1 MDIMGFV
8 SMLTDSTIGLLTPDP
23 DLTVSTRK
31 TGDDGQKNF
40 QRNKTAT
47 ALTCFGFA
55 HLIVLFGV
63 SLGLWIAMIVHG
75 GGSNAF
81 GAPPFTEFA
90 IPKLPVRTI
99 PANLSASP
107 DLTIFDDYTSGS
119 QNILKPAILN
129 SWISNMWKIK
139 DGKLYDASGD
149 VTFDQTEYDKFVDNV
164 NEAILAC
171 NYQRHELVGHLI
183 WWKIILFVLSAF
195 LLWGILWEVFRHY
208 KWFDKNAALDNFFRT
223 FRHLT
228 VTFTEIFLIAYAIYV
243 VLLVNHEQN
252 FGNQVYKMQKAASR
266 DLSTLLKLNGDSE
279 AVYFKECLAIA
290 SPTGGKL
297 DDNLFHPL
305 MMNFAWTIWFIV
317 FLIFLRNIWV
327 SRLVKT
333 ATTDPTED
341 ESAVSVGMPLS
352 QPFVP
357 GNVYNLVA
365 LRA

>member
-1 MDIMGFV
+1 
-8 SMLTDSTIGLLTPDP
+8 MLSDSTIGLLTPDP
-23 DLTVSTRK
+23 DLTVSTTSDAK
-31 TGDDGQKNF
+31 

-63 SLGLWIAMIVHG
+63 SLGLWIAMIAHG

-90 IPKLPVRTI
+90 IPKLPPRTI
-99 PANLSASP
+99 PADLSASP
-107 DLTIFDDYTSGS
+107 DLTIFDDYTSGG
-119 QNILKPAILN
+119 QNILKPAVLN
-129 SWISNMWKIK
+129 SWISNMWKIA

-149 VTFDQTEYDKFVDNV
+149 VTVDQAEYDKFVDNV

-195 LLWGILWEVFRHY
+195 LLWGILWEVFRY
-208 KWFDKNAALDNFFRT
+208 FKLLIAKNSLSDNFFRT

-252 FGNQVYKMQKAASR
+252 FGNQVYKMQDAANR
-266 DLSTLLKLNGDSE
+266 PLSTLLKLNGDSE

-297 DDNLFHPL
+297 NDNLFHPL

-327 SRLVKT
+327 SRLVNN
-333 ATTDPTED
+333 ATKDPTEED
-341 ESAVSVGMPLS
+341 TTGAVGGATMQL
-352 QPFVP
+352 VP